1 MQKSDVCASLKIS
14 SFSYE
19 TERLGARPI
28 HAVFMLLHVFMCF
41 GFVMV
46 VCGDAEPRLLR
57 LKLLV
62 LLPESSWIKDEPL
75 HADCR
80 CDLACQAKPTRLSP
94 VPPPGPIQDIGAHGC
109 AKLSPQPLYRRK
121 RWHQQLRNVFIPKK
135 EKDVSNPKKEL
146 RSRVCCLSPFS
157 SSACQTRFLWGIY
170 IRIESI
176 KWRAAAA
183 APTSARSGRLFSMW
197 QKRHPP
203 HWHQHRHPQLHRC
216 QRNYRIR
223 IQQSH

>member
-1 MQKSDVCASLKIS
+1 
-14 SFSYE
+14 
-19 TERLGARPI
+19 
-28 HAVFMLLHVFMCF
+28 MLLHVFMCF

-94 VPPPGPIQDIGAHGC
+94 TPPGPIQD
-109 AKLSPQPLYRRK
+109 
-121 RWHQQLRNVFIPKK
+121 VFIPKK

-146 RSRVCCLSPFS
+146 SPLRVPRECCSLSPFS
-157 SSACQTRFLWGIY
+157 LASSACQTRFRRGIY

-203 HWHQHRHPQLHRC
+203 HWHRHRHPQLHRC

>member
-1 MQKSDVCASLKIS
+1 
-14 SFSYE
+14 
-19 TERLGARPI
+19 
-28 HAVFMLLHVFMCF
+28 MLLHVFMCF

-46 VCGDAEPRLLR
+46 VCGDECCLRECCSLVRPAPHNAEPRLLR

-80 CDLACQAKPTRLSP
+80 CDLACQAKPTRLS
-94 VPPPGPIQDIGAHGC
+94 Q
-109 AKLSPQPLYRRK
+109 
-121 RWHQQLRNVFIPKK
+121 VFFPKK

-146 RSRVCCLSPFS
+146 RPLRVPRECCCLSLFS
-157 SSACQTRFLWGIY
+157 SSACQSRFRGIY

-203 HWHQHRHPQLHRC
+203 HWHRHRHPQLHRC

>member
-1 MQKSDVCASLKIS
+1 MQKSEVSASLKIS

-19 TERLGARPI
+19 TERLGARPF
-28 HAVFMLLHVFMCF
+28 HAVFMVFMLLHVFMCF

-94 VPPPGPIQDIGAHGC
+94 TPPGPIQD
-109 AKLSPQPLYRRK
+109 
-121 RWHQQLRNVFIPKK
+121 VFIPKK

-146 RSRVCCLSPFS
+146 RPLYRSRENAAYPHSLH
-157 SSACQTRFLWGIY
+157 L
-170 IRIESI
+170 
-176 KWRAAAA
+176 RA
-183 APTSARSGRLFSMW
+183 
-197 QKRHPP
+197 KRDSVGGFIPGS
-203 HWHQHRHPQLHRC
+203 RA
-216 QRNYRIR
+216 
-223 IQQSH
+223 

>member
-1 MQKSDVCASLKIS
+1 
-14 SFSYE
+14 
-19 TERLGARPI
+19 
-28 HAVFMLLHVFMCF
+28 
-41 GFVMV
+41 MV
-46 VCGDAEPRLLR
+46 VCGDECCLRECCSLVRPAPHNAEPRLLR

-109 AKLSPQPLYRRK
+109 AKLSPQPLYRKK

-146 RSRVCCLSPFS
+146 RPLRVPRECCLSLFS
-157 SSACQTRFLWGIY
+157 SSNACQTRFRRGIY